1 MRAAIGVPALL
12 ALDFQ
17 QRAARLKAL
26 AAYLIERKEALYA
39 ISHHTGATRSDGWI
53 DIEGGT
59 GTLLRLRRRSAAT
72 SCRPATSCTKGRRC
86 RSARRATSPARHIL
100 VPRGGVAVHINA
112 FNFPV
117 WGLLEKFAPTFL
129 AGMPCIAKPATATSY
144 LTEAMVRLMVE
155 SGLLPEGQPA
165 ARDRQH
171 RRPARPPRRPGRGH
185 LHRLGRHRAR
195 SCARNRNL
203 LRASRSRSTPR
214 PIRSTRDPRRPTC
227 SPTTRSSTCS
237 SRRWCAR

>member
-1 MRAAIGVPALL
+1 MRARTGVPALL

-26 AAYLIERKEALYA
+26 AAYLNERKEALYA
-39 ISHHTGATRSDGWI
+39 ISRHTGATRSDGWV

-59 GTLLRLRRRSAAT
+59 GTLYAYAVDGRQRAAVGQRR
-72 SCRPATSCTKGRRC
+72 P
-86 RSARRATSPARHIL
+86 RRAGGAAGQEGAASPARHIL

-144 LTEAMVRLMVE
+144 LTEAMVRMMVE
-155 SGLLPEGQPA
+155 SGLLPRGQPA
-165 ARDRQH
+165 ARDRLD
-171 RRPARPPRRPGRGH
+171 RRPARPARQPGRRH
-185 LHRLGRHRAR
+185 LHRLGRHRAQA
-195 SCARNRNL
+195 ARQPQPAGAVDPVQR
-203 LRASRSRSTPR
+203 RGRFAQRRHPR
-214 PIRSTRDPRRPTC
+214 PRRARR
-227 SPTTRSSTCS
+227 TTRSSTCS
-237 SRRWCAR
+237 SRRWRAR